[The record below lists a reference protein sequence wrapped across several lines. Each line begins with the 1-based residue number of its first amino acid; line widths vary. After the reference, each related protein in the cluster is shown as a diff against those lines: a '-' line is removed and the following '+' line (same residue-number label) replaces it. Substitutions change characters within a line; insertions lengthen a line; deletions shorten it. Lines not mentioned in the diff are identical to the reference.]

1 MEDKTMKFCTH
12 CGKEVMDDAVICPNC
27 GCSVQYDENSQGAAA
42 PQFTAPQPQHT
53 APADTY
59 STMSILGLVFAFLM
73 SIVGL
78 IVSIMAYNEAK
89 NTGSVK
95 SQSMAKAGIIISAV
109 ELGIEVL
116 SSILLLVLFP
126 SLILAMFGIMV

>member
-1 MEDKTMKFCTH
+1 MKFCTH

-27 GCSVQYDENSQGAAA
+27 GCSVQYDESSQGAAA

-59 STMSILGLVFAFLM
+59 STMSILGLVLSFFMTL
-73 SIVGL
+73 VGL
-78 IVSIMAYNEAK
+78 IVSILAYNEAK
-89 NTGSVK
+89 RTGSVK

-109 ELGIEVL
+109 EMGLGVVIGIIYVIVIVAAL
-116 SSILLLVLFP
+116 GSAGALA
-126 SLILAMFGIMV
+126 LI